1 VAMRRMGRAEAQ
13 FLYRR
18 HRIAVLLP
26 GLALAAA
33 ATLPGVNLLV
43 PIVGTAAMVHV
54 LNTNLR

>member
-1 VAMRRMGRAEAQ
+1 M
-13 FLYRR
+13 LYRR

-26 GLALAAA
+26 GLVLAAA